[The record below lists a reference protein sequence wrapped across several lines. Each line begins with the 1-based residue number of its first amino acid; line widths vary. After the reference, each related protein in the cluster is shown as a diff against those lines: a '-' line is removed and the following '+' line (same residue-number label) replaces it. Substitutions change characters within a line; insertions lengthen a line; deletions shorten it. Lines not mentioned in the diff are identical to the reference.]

1 MPALICVILR
11 EPAMVNKKRIYWSL
25 QVGGWMLYAVLAIV
39 SSYDA
44 SGGVTPR
51 RILFFVLEAFLCL
64 VMTNIFRVVLTRY
77 KWLYRPMPKLIP
89 AVFISVYIMGL
100 LIYFLGLPVTYALGQ
115 LFEPITTLNWSR
127 ALSIGQIL
135 GQSSFYAFLFF
146 LWTVFYFTYHYFE
159 RYNTSLKYDATMIEI
174 ELNNLKSQLNPH
186 FIFNA
191 LNSIRALVDENPS
204 KSKQA
209 INQLSTIL
217 RSSLASDK
225 KGLTKFD
232 DELKIVKDYL
242 GLESIRFE
250 ERLKTEFYIHPD
262 SHKFLVPPLMI
273 QTLVENGIKH
283 GISKLTPGGVIQLR
297 TMVEKNHLTIHIRN
311 SGHLV
316 NGVKRGKG
324 GGLGLKNTVQRLK
337 LLYGDDASFR
347 IVNENDNF
355 VLTEIVIP
363 QNHTNESINRR

>member
-1 MPALICVILR
+1 
-11 EPAMVNKKRIYWSL
+11 MVNKHRIYWSL
-25 QVGGWMLYAVLAIV
+25 QIGGWLLYAVAQISWSFVALG
-39 SSYDA
+39 S
-44 SGGVTPR
+44 VTPR
-51 RILFFVLEAFLCL
+51 RVIFFLLEALICL
-64 VMTNIFRVVLTRY
+64 MITNWFRILLNRY
-77 KWLYRPMPKLIP
+77 RWLYLPMHKLIP
-89 AVFISVYIMGL
+89 RIFFSLFVMGL
-100 LIYFLGLPVTYALGQ
+100 MIYFLRLPVTFVLGKIFDPVGILNLTTALN
-115 LFEPITTLNWSR
+115 IS
-127 ALSIGQIL
+127 QIL
-135 GQSSFYAFLFF
+135 GQTWLYAFFFF

-159 RYNTSLKYDATMIEI
+159 RYNTSLKYDASMIEI

-209 INQLSTIL
+209 INQLSNIL
-217 RSSLASDK
+217 RNSLASDK
-225 KGLTKFD
+225 KGLTKFE

-250 ERLKTEFYIHPD
+250 ERLKTEFDIHPD
-262 SHKFLVPPLMI
+262 SQKFLVPPLMI

-283 GISKLTPGGVIQLR
+283 GISKLTPGGVIQLK
-297 TMVEKNHLTIHIRN
+297 TFVDNNHLRIHIRN
-311 SGHLV
+311 SGHLL
-316 NGVKRGKG
+316 NGTKRSK

-337 LLYGDDASFR
+337 LLYGEEASFR

-363 QNHTNESINRR
+363 QSKSHESINRR